1 MGEACGQLRAGRFLV
16 NGFPPR
22 SASLTTVESGAGLLQ
37 FHQEPAM
44 QAVNPS
50 ASAKEPTFDLSYLV
64 QGLKHKTISEEYS
77 KELSLGLCASAKH
90 ILLLAIDKAD
100 NKFGLC
106 SQADIQGALIAS
118 AALLELA
125 ELAVDETEN
134 CHE

>member
-1 MGEACGQLRAGRFLV
+1 
-16 NGFPPR
+16 
-22 SASLTTVESGAGLLQ
+22 
-37 FHQEPAM
+37 M

-50 ASAKEPTFDLSYLV
+50 ASAKNPTFDLSYLV
-64 QGLKHKTISEEYS
+64 QGLKNKTISDEYA

-100 NKFGLC
+100 NKLGLC
-106 SQADIQGALIAS
+106 SQADIQGALVAS

-125 ELAVDETEN
+125 ELAVDEVEN